1 MHSDLEA
8 FLFQKF
14 LLGLLSCGCGFQF
27 WFFGQLFTIYVT
39 TIISVNDRV
48 PRSNFLMLDF
58 LHGSSHNVSL
68 CWIFLCGHGTTNHRK
83 LVLAKLPHYVSN
95 YVSQPFFPKIW
106 KLLRKRLIFSYEKTW
121 IKDDLALIFWPF
133 FPKIWIVRKLL
144 RETFYEKPQMKESV
158 PGSPNTMNDVKR
170 FFNVPSHIRNLCPI
184 SSHIS
189 ALSQLQTI

>member
-14 LLGLLSCGCGFQF
+14 LLGLLSCGCRFRF

-95 YVSQPFFPKIW
+95 LRGLEKLFLIQCSSLQRISPERQERRPGGSLPRHAPLGKSGVWIFVAPMLHFHVLHRRL
-106 KLLRKRLIFSYEKTW
+106 LLRVTA
-121 IKDDLALIFWPF
+121 LAHGSLFWYPL
-133 FPKIWIVRKLL
+133 RSRRAQALL
-144 RETFYEKPQMKESV
+144 F
-158 PGSPNTMNDVKR
+158 
-170 FFNVPSHIRNLCPI
+170 L
-184 SSHIS
+184 
-189 ALSQLQTI
+189 